1 MTVMAGS
8 DERHSVTTGR
18 HDGHLLHRGRLHRRS
33 EVRSLGRFAVI
44 CLVVTVVGC
53 GGLTSSSGNCASQ
66 GPAEACG
73 YWLGEG
79 IDLKVSGF
87 EPGSDFFLTSWDS
100 EKQTFTV
107 EGDGAVYGISVWQ
120 PKDRL
125 TAQFSFVGT
134 TADGDTFGG
143 ELTAKGPG

>member
-1 MTVMAGS
+1 MAGS
-8 DERHSVTTGR
+8 DERHSVKTGR
-18 HDGHLLHRGRLHRRS
+18 HPRFVGHLLHRRRPHRCS
-33 EVRSLGRFAVI
+33 EVRSLRRFAVI
-44 CLVVTVVGC
+44 CLVATVVGC
-53 GGLTSSSGNCASQ
+53 AGPTSSSGNCAAQ

-73 YWLGEG
+73 YWLGDS

-107 EGDGAVYGISVWQ
+107 EPDGAVYGIGVWQ

-125 TAQFSFVGT
+125 TATFSFVGT
-134 TADGDTFGG
+134 TADGDKFGG